1 MEQKCPHEK
10 SRSAYTPRRS
20 GGDAKEEKSFRA
32 PNKRR
37 FLHACPPAPRR
48 ADGRD
53 GGGGGGDRAAAAP
66 RRKEIERLEKGCLHV
81 IPRGTG
87 GRAEN
92 LSVSLGS
99 RVSEAAKRRRRR
111 RGLDICMPPPLRKVE
126 KGHT

>member
-1 MEQKCPHEK
+1 MEQKSPHEK
-10 SRSAYTPRRS
+10 SKSAYTPRRS

-66 RRKEIERLEKGCLHV
+66 RRKEIERLEKRVSACDPERNGGK
-81 IPRGTG
+81 RG
-87 GRAEN
+87 E
-92 LSVSLGS
+92 SVSFF
-99 RVSEAAKRRRRR
+99 
-111 RGLDICMPPPLRKVE
+111 GLARE
-126 KGHT
+126 